1 MHPSVERLLG
11 LLDHL
16 ASVVRGLR
24 VVIALVA
31 AASVLGGLLLFS
43 GLLRFGLHW
52 FLSLIPAVF
61 CVIPAFVLFGLW
73 KGLDAATGLPEKVRA
88 LPHNTGGLTD
98 DFTAVASALA
108 NAKERPKTPGQVWRS
123 LKASK
128 EAYDAF
134 GETSIGGVVGG
145 ATSLHPAG
153 LAAGWFASLWAVGYF
168 VVGLIVNLLSGVS

>member
-24 VVIALVA
+24 VVVALVGVA
-31 AASVLGGLLLFS
+31 AILGGLLLFS

-73 KGLDAATGLPEKVRA
+73 KGLEDATKLPAKVRA
-88 LPHNTGGLTD
+88 LPHNTDGLTD

-108 NAKERPKTPGQVWRS
+108 NAKERPKSPRQVWKS
-123 LKASK
+123 LRASK

-153 LAAGWFASLWAVGYF
+153 FAAGWVASLWATGYF
-168 VVGLIVNLLSGVS
+168 VIGLIVNLLSGVV